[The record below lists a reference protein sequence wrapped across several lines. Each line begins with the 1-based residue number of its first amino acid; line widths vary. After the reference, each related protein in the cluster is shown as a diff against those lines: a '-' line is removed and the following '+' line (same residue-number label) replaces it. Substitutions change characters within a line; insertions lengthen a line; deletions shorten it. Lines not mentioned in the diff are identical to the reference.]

1 MPENLR
7 KDAMT
12 LKLVIDK
19 IEDVPEPI
27 RDQYTEKDGKFHL
40 NVDNAE
46 AESIFAAP
54 LKKVIDSERK
64 LRAASDAR
72 VRAWEKSGKTPEE
85 IEALI
90 QEQMKV
96 DEEKLQRAGE
106 WDKLKA
112 QMNERH
118 KAELDAVAKKLTDK
132 EAEAQSKD
140 KALEELLIESHAA
153 AAISAAKGKL
163 KALMPHVKQHLR
175 LVRDQNG
182 SGNAN
187 YTLKVVDDA
196 GGPRVNG
203 KGDPLTVADLIAE
216 LRASDDFGG
225 LFDGTGN
232 SGSGMR
238 PGSASGGANGAIGQT
253 KRSDFKNEKERAA
266 FIDQFGLDEYRK
278 LPL

>member
-1 MPENLR
+1 
-7 KDAMT
+7 MT

-46 AESIFAAP
+46 AENIFAAP
-54 LKKVIDSERK
+54 LKKAVEQERK

-72 VRAWEKSGKTPEE
+72 VRAWEKSGKSPEE
-85 IEALI
+85 IETLI
-90 QEQMKV
+90 TEQQKM

-118 KAELDAVAKKLTDK
+118 KVELDSLAKKLADK
-132 EAEAQSKD
+132 ENEAQSKD
-140 KALEELLIESHAA
+140 KALEDLLIESHAA
-153 AAISAAKGKL
+153 AAISAAKGKM

-175 LVRDQNG
+175 LEREQNG
-182 SGNAN
+182 SGSN

-238 PGSASGGANGAIGQT
+238 PGSASGGANGAMAQT

-266 FIDQFGLDEYRK
+266 FIDQYGLDEYRK